1 MREDII
7 VGGNQ
12 RHWQYN
18 HLTTQEILGPLPDPP
33 AFSEDIADV
42 RRRVSDSLG
51 KVTIAKLTGPKHP
64 VVERL
69 LAQDEA
75 LQEKQRTGYYS
86 WEKPVFEGKFGERRL
101 RFLNSLF
108 LAVARCGGKPEV
120 STREALRMSLKVH
133 HATVFIKLD
142 RATSPKTNRRGEAT
156 GKSDDALRFAICRD
170 YDRTV
175 ETAFWQDGEAGRI
188 EDFIKDIAIEVITS
202 AEVGYRATC
211 VHAFEWRVRRKAELE
226 EAAIQNQLEL
236 ERRALERQ
244 RQREQKRIDRLLD
257 EAAALRKAT
266 DIRAYVSAVRSL
278 VAKSEPSGHDI
289 DQWARWALDQ
299 AARIDP
305 VENGRY
311 ALAHEVNDEATEIYD
326 EDADEG
332 EAPENVVGC
341 NEGREILDSE

>member
-18 HLTTQEILGPLPDPP
+18 HPTTQEILGPLPDPP
-33 AFSEDIADV
+33 TFLEDIADV

-51 KVTIAKLTGPKHP
+51 KVTIAKLKGPKHP
-64 VVERL
+64 VIERL

-75 LQEKQRTGYYS
+75 LRERQRSGYYS
-86 WEKPVFEGKFGERRL
+86 WEKPVFDDKYGERRL
-101 RFLNSLF
+101 QFLNSLF
-108 LAVARCGGKPEV
+108 LAVAKCGGKPEV
-120 STREALRMSLKVH
+120 GTREGLRISLTVH
-133 HATVFIKLD
+133 HEIVFIKLD

-156 GKSDDALRFAICRD
+156 GKTDDALRFAICRD
-170 YDRTV
+170 YDRAV

-202 AEVGYRATC
+202 AEIDYRATC

-226 EAAIQNQLEL
+226 EAARQHQLEL

-278 VAKSEPSGHDI
+278 VAKKSEPSGHDI
-289 DQWARWALDQ
+289 DEWARWALDQ
-299 AARIDP
+299 ATRIDP
-305 VENGRY
+305 VESGRY
-311 ALAHEVNDEATEIYD
+311 AVAHEDNDETTEIYD
-326 EDADEG
+326 EHA
-332 EAPENVVGC
+332 EALENIVGC